1 MELHSWRV
9 RTSSQFHTTPGTIYI
24 VSPTLSNLIFM
35 ESTFAHHPVQ
45 GIPKNSRKELLRTNI
60 RTLIE
65 RTSLTRLE
73 ERKTIEENLKRITSL
88 EIMDPEIEIYERER
102 MDRIEEAKELLR
114 EVEETID
121 REMQLLIDH
130 E

>member
-1 MELHSWRV
+1 
-9 RTSSQFHTTPGTIYI
+9 
-24 VSPTLSNLIFM
+24 M

-88 EIMDPEIEIYERER
+88 EIMDPEIEIYEGER